1 MRIREVTPKDWDKSP
16 LNPAQGKYA
25 EVKEMVITKPF
36 DSYTQIDFETNK
48 EKTLVLISINIFAKK
63 NDITLKFRHP
73 SKTSV
78 IIWKM
83 PV

>member
-1 MRIREVTPKDWDKSP
+1 MRISDATPKDWEKSP
-16 LNPAQGKYA
+16 INPTAGKYSD
-25 EVKEMVITKPF
+25 VKQMVITKPF
-36 DSYTQIDFETNK
+36 DSYTKIDFDSNND
-48 EKTLVLISINIFAKK
+48 KTLALTAINDFAKK
-63 NDITLKFRHP
+63 NMITLKFRHP